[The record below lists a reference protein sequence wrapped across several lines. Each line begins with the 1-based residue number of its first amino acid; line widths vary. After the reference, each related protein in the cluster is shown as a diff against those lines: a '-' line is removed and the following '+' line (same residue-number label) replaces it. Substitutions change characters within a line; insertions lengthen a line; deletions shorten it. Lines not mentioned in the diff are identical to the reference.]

1 MTPSPF
7 VIQWAPWVAAHLAAD
22 GAHRALDV
30 AMGRGRHVE
39 ALACAGFTVYGV
51 DRDLST
57 VRDAVARGAEL
68 GLAIRAWCTD
78 LATCSLPERRFD
90 LVLVTRYLQRDL
102 FASLRE
108 AVRPGGFVI
117 YETFTRDQI
126 RYGRGPTSPDHLL
139 VPGELPSLFEGFQ
152 VVFYEEVNE
161 PEALARLVARR
172 EA

>member
-1 MTPSPF
+1 
-7 VIQWAPWVAAHLAAD
+7 
-22 GAHRALDV
+22 
-30 AMGRGRHVE
+30 MGRGDSARRRVRPSTWPWGG
-39 ALACAGFTVYGV
+39 AVTWRRSGARDSTVYGV
-51 DRDLST
+51 DRDLSAL
-57 VRDAVARGAEL
+57 RDAVARGAEL
-68 GLAIRAWCTD
+68 GMSIKAWCAD
-78 LATCSLPERRFD
+78 LTAGSLPERRFD

-126 RYGRGPTSPDHLL
+126 RHGRGPTSPDHLL
-139 VPGELPSLFEGFQ
+139 VPGELLSLFGRFK
-152 VVFYEEVNE
+152 VIFYEEVNE